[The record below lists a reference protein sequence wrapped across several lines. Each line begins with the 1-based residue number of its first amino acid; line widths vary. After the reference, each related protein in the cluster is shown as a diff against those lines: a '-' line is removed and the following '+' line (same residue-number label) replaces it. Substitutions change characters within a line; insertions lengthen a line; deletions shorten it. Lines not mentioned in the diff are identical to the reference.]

1 MKTIQLKGPFKEG
14 QRIRIDPQYGYTYVH
29 IGIQIPHNWPIAQWE
44 KGYYPDREESFEEQI
59 SYGEKSSPL
68 DTKISVNGVYY
79 HINQTGILEFDGL
92 AETDW
97 TITCLTA
104 LPPEAIIDIVYK
116 EEKV

>member
-1 MKTIQLKGPFKEG
+1 MKIVQLKGPFKEG
-14 QRIRIDPQYGYTYVH
+14 QRIQITPQYGYTYVH
-29 IGIQIPHNWPIAQWE
+29 IGIQIAQWE
-44 KGYYPDREESFEEQI
+44 KGYYPDREENFEEQI

-104 LPPEAIIDIVYK
+104 LPPEAIIDVVYK
-116 EEKV
+116 EEEV